1 MPPSSFVAMVTGNPV
16 LRGVGSLW
24 FAAVLLML
32 FLVAMACATVCESLH
47 TRERAMVL
55 FYTSWW
61 FKTILVLI
69 AANVLASMVVRYP
82 FSRRQIGFLLTH
94 TGILVTLGGA
104 LVTDRFGVGGQIG
117 LFEGESVDAFNA
129 GTDVLVVA
137 NRRDQARASVDL
149 AAQAFSGPHAMDR
162 PDAPVLTLD
171 ELRIEVERFLPD
183 GEWAKRVLDDNPSIQ
198 PAIEVSLSASGVD
211 DPAWLFAGK
220 TEAFGAAQAIFRP
233 ALSEAELARFLSES
247 SEDWPGSSG
256 LVKVEYGGSTYE
268 IPLEE
273 GLEKAS
279 PLGDSGATIRVLR
292 YMPHTSVGSDNQVI
306 NRSDQPVNPAIETEI
321 VGSGGTEKRLV
332 FANFP
337 DFRSKQGESKV
348 EGVKLTFVAP
358 SDAILRSPVEV
369 VSSPADELYVRFD
382 PDGDAPQVHRLEIG
396 VPLESPWPGMRFTVL
411 RRFEHARVEWTV
423 VPVQSTRKERK
434 PALLLKLS
442 TPQHTNRMWVLKYAP
457 RPVTVNGVPYELVYA
472 NKQVS
477 LGFALTLDRFRLRSY
492 PGSVTPR
499 SFESYVTITDST
511 ARLTLSRVISMNH
524 PVEYGGY
531 ALFQSSYQPGAQ
543 RTASILSVS
552 RDPGQPVAFA
562 GYIVMLLGMV
572 VVLGMRVSD
581 RGNAKP
587 SHVEAPPNP
596 ST

>member
-1 MPPSSFVAMVTGNPV
+1 MADDLEPTSMPPSSPVAMVTGNPV

-32 FLVAMACATVCESLH
+32 FLVAMACATVCESIH
-47 TRERAMVL
+47 TAERAVAI

-61 FKTILVLI
+61 FKTILTLI

-82 FSRRQIGFLLTH
+82 FSKRQIGFLLTH

-117 LFEGESVDAFNA
+117 LFEGESVEAFNA
-129 GTDVLVVA
+129 RIDALTVA
-137 NRRDQARASVDL
+137 NRRDPARASVDL
-149 AAQAFSGPHAMDR
+149 TARTFSGFRAVDQ
-162 PDAPVLTLD
+162 PDAPPLTLD

-183 GEWAKRVLDDNPSIQ
+183 GEWAKRVLDDNRNIQ
-198 PAIEVSLSASGVD
+198 PAVEVSLSASGVD

-220 TEAFGAAQAIFRP
+220 TETFGAAQAIFRL
-233 ALSEAELARFLSES
+233 ALSKAELVRLLSES
-247 SEDWPGSSG
+247 SEDRSGSSG

-273 GLEKAS
+273 GLEKAV

-292 YMPHTSVGSDNQVI
+292 YMPHANVGSDNQVVNI
-306 NRSDQPVNPAIETEI
+306 SDQPLNPAIEAEI
-321 VGSGGTEKRLV
+321 VGPAGTEKRLA

-337 DFRSKQGESKV
+337 DFQSMHDKPQV
-348 EGVKLTFVAP
+348 EGFKLTFIAP
-358 SDAILRSPVEV
+358 SEAVSRVPVEV
-369 VSSPADELYVRFD
+369 IADPKSELYVRFD
-382 PDGDAPQVHRLEIG
+382 HEGDTPQVHKLEIG
-396 VPLESPWPGMRFTVL
+396 IPVQSPWPDKQFAVL
-411 RRFEHARVEWTV
+411 RRFEHARLEWTIKAV
-423 VPVQSTRKERK
+423 KPMRKERK
-434 PALLLKLS
+434 PALLLNLS
-442 TPQHTNRMWVLKYAP
+442 TTEHTNRMWVQKYAP
-457 RPVTVNGVPYELVYA
+457 RPVTVNDVPYELVYG

-477 LGFALTLDRFRLRSY
+477 LGFALTLDRFRVSSY
-492 PGSVTPR
+492 PGSMKPR
-499 SFESYVTITDST
+499 SFESHVTLTDST
-511 ARLTLSRVISMNH
+511 TGRTLSRVISMNH

-531 ALFQSSYQPGAQ
+531 ALFQSSYQQGAQ
-543 RTASILSVS
+543 RTASFLSVS

-581 RGNAKP
+581 RRNAKP
-587 SHVEAPPNP
+587 
-596 ST
+596 